1 MKKMCRRFTTLLL
14 GACIAAPLTGSSEP
28 ASAEDKSSKPDMS
41 QEQKAPTLKDR
52 RVREKAPMPNANTIP
67 PGTDMPIIIQDQP
80 VNMGVVKLI

>member
-1 MKKMCRRFTTLLL
+1 MKKLCRRFTALLL

-52 RVREKAPMPNANTIP
+52 RVREKVLVPNEKIIP

-80 VNMGVVKLI
+80 VNMGIVKLI